1 MSKLV
6 YAGFVRLR
14 HDSSFRVGTLVM
26 AVVGL
31 ALPVYHFFLMKKY
44 VGYMVCL
51 ENSFFTYVPLIVIIA
66 AAFCSLFIGTE
77 YIDGAIRNKLI
88 VGHDRIYVYLSNL
101 IVCFAAECIMCAAF
115 FVTDLGAGIL
125 LLGFFASGWKITL
138 AYVGCVFVLCAAVT
152 AIYTLIAML
161 CQNKA
166 VTAVICIL
174 GIVFMIFWGA
184 YLNSQLS
191 SPAVYEGYVYQDSV
205 TGEYVKE
212 EDIPN
217 PYYIDGTKRV
227 VCEFLNDLLPGNQTA
242 QFWMGDAVHLWQ
254 MALYSGMITV
264 VVTGAGIFFFRGEDI
279 K

>member
-77 YIDGAIRNKLI
+77 YSDGAIRNKLI

-125 LLGFFASGWKITL
+125 LLGFLDRK
-138 AYVGCVFVLCAAVT
+138 
-152 AIYTLIAML
+152 
-161 CQNKA
+161 
-166 VTAVICIL
+166 
-174 GIVFMIFWGA
+174 
-184 YLNSQLS
+184 
-191 SPAVYEGYVYQDSV
+191 SV
-205 TGEYVKE
+205 V
-212 EDIPN
+212 
-217 PYYIDGTKRV
+217 
-227 VCEFLNDLLPGNQTA
+227 
-242 QFWMGDAVHLWQ
+242 
-254 MALYSGMITV
+254 
-264 VVTGAGIFFFRGEDI
+264 
-279 K
+279 